1 MSDGLSQAEIDALM
15 NGGSAAAEDD
25 SKEEK
30 VEEKTEQSEAEI
42 EKEAVE
48 DATLDVDD
56 EIIAGMDEQARM
68 DLIGEVGNISMS
80 QAATTLSSIL
90 NHRVSI
96 TTPRVTK
103 VRFASLMEGIK
114 TPKVATTVEYKE
126 GVIGTNLMLLQ
137 VRDASIIADLMM
149 GGPGNAKEDAE
160 FGDLELSAVAE
171 AMNQMIGSASTSMAT
186 MINRKVDILPPMVKL
201 WGEPDNISYDGI
213 NPDSIVYR
221 ISFNLDVEGL
231 IESEIMQIFTKEM
244 VNDIAAAMMADKAT
258 VVNDREVLAEEQPAP
273 ATPQPEPVPA
283 AAPTPQPQP
292 QAQPQPQ
299 PQPQS
304 QPQPQPQAAPQP
316 APQPKQPPVEVSQ
329 PSFQTLDG
337 HAQVEGDNLDLL
349 MDIPLNLSVVLGT
362 SRKSVREIL
371 SFNTGSVIELEK
383 LTDEP
388 LDILLNGKLIA
399 QGEVVVINDN
409 FGVRITNILSQSQR
423 INNMR

>member
-25 SKEEK
+25 IKEEK
-30 VEEKTEQSEAEI
+30 VEEKTEEQSEAEI

-48 DATLDVDD
+48 DAALEVDD
-56 EIIAGMDEQARM
+56 DIIAGMDEQARM

-103 VRFASLMEGIK
+103 IRFASLMEGIK

-186 MINRKVDILPPMVKL
+186 MINCKVDILPPKVKL

-213 NPDSIVYR
+213 DPDSIVYR
-221 ISFNLDVEGL
+221 ISFNLEVDGL

-244 VNDIAAAMMADKAT
+244 VNDIAAVMMADKAT
-258 VVNDREVLAEEQPAP
+258 VVNDREVPAEEQPAP
-273 ATPQPEPVPA
+273 AADPIPQSQLQ
-283 AAPTPQPQP
+283 T
-292 QAQPQPQ
+292 QPQPQ
-299 PQPQS
+299 PQPQV
-304 QPQPQPQAAPQP
+304 APQP

-362 SRKSVREIL
+362 SKKSVRDIL
-371 SFNTGSVIELEK
+371 SFNTGSVIELDK

-409 FGVRITNILSQSQR
+409 FGVRIMNILSQSQR

>member
-30 VEEKTEQSEAEI
+30 VEEKTEEQSEAEI

-103 VRFASLMEGIK
+103 IRFASLMEGIK

-258 VVNDREVLAEEQPAP
+258 VVNDREVPAEEQPA
-273 ATPQPEPVPA
+273 PA

-299 PQPQS
+299 PQV
-304 QPQPQPQAAPQP
+304 APQP
-316 APQPKQPPVEVSQ
+316 APQPKQQPVEVSQ

-362 SRKSVREIL
+362 SKKSVREIL

>member
-1 MSDGLSQAEIDALM
+1 MSDGLSQAKIDALM

-30 VEEKTEQSEAEI
+30 VEEKTEEQSEAEI

-103 VRFASLMEGIK
+103 IRFASLMEGIK

-258 VVNDREVLAEEQPAP
+258 VVNDREVPAEEQPEP
-273 ATPQPEPVPA
+273 APA

-299 PQPQS
+299 V
-304 QPQPQPQAAPQP
+304 APQP

-362 SRKSVREIL
+362 SKKSVREIL

>member
-30 VEEKTEQSEAEI
+30 VEEKTEELSEAEI
-42 EKEAVE
+42 EEEAVE
-48 DATLDVDD
+48 DAALDVDD

-103 VRFASLMEGIK
+103 IRFASLMEGIK

-137 VRDASIIADLMM
+137 VRDASVIADLMM
-149 GGPGNAKEDAE
+149 GGPGNTKEDAE

-186 MINRKVDILPPMVKL
+186 MINCKVDILPPTVKL

-221 ISFNLDVEGL
+221 ISFNLEVEGL

-258 VVNDREVLAEEQPAP
+258 VVNDREVPAEEQPAP
-273 ATPQPEPVPA
+273 DADPIPQS
-283 AAPTPQPQP
+283 
-292 QAQPQPQ
+292 
-299 PQPQS
+299 QPQS
-304 QPQPQPQAAPQP
+304 QPQTQPQ
-316 APQPKQPPVEVSQ
+316 PQPKQPPVEVSQ

-362 SRKSVREIL
+362 SKKSVRDIL
-371 SFNTGSVIELEK
+371 SLNTGSVIELER

>member
-30 VEEKTEQSEAEI
+30 VEEKTEEQSEAEI

-103 VRFASLMEGIK
+103 IRFASLMEGIK

-258 VVNDREVLAEEQPAP
+258 VVNDREVPAEEQPAP
-273 ATPQPEPVPA
+273 AAPQPEPAPA

-299 PQPQS
+299 PQV
-304 QPQPQPQAAPQP
+304 APQP
-316 APQPKQPPVEVSQ
+316 VPQPKQPPVEVSQ

-337 HAQVEGDNLDLL
+337 HAQGEGDNLDLL
-349 MDIPLNLSVVLGT
+349 MDIPLN
-362 SRKSVREIL
+362 
-371 SFNTGSVIELEK
+371 
-383 LTDEP
+383 
-388 LDILLNGKLIA
+388 
-399 QGEVVVINDN
+399 
-409 FGVRITNILSQSQR
+409 
-423 INNMR
+423 

>member
-25 SKEEK
+25 IKEEK
-30 VEEKTEQSEAEI
+30 VEEKTEEQSEAEI

-48 DATLDVDD
+48 DAALEVDD
-56 EIIAGMDEQARM
+56 DIIAGMDEQARM

-103 VRFASLMEGIK
+103 IRFSSLMEGIK

-171 AMNQMIGSASTSMAT
+171 SMNQMIGSASTSMAT
-186 MINRKVDILPPMVKL
+186 MINCKVDILPPKVKL

-213 NPDSIVYR
+213 DPDSIVYR
-221 ISFNLDVEGL
+221 ISFNLEVDGL

-244 VNDIAAAMMADKAT
+244 VNDIAAVMVADKAT
-258 VVNDREVLAEEQPAP
+258 VVNDREVPAEEQPAP
-273 ATPQPEPVPA
+273 AADPI
-283 AAPTPQPQP
+283 
-292 QAQPQPQ
+292 
-299 PQPQS
+299 PQS
-304 QPQPQPQAAPQP
+304 QPQTQV

-362 SRKSVREIL
+362 SKKSVRDIL
-371 SFNTGSVIELEK
+371 SFNTGSVIELDK

>member
-30 VEEKTEQSEAEI
+30 VEEKAEQSEAEI
-42 EKEAVE
+42 EKKAVE

-103 VRFASLMEGIK
+103 IRFASLMEGIK

-149 GGPGNAKEDAE
+149 GGPGNAKDDAE

-186 MINRKVDILPPMVKL
+186 MINRKVDILPPTVKL
-201 WGEPDNISYDGI
+201 WGEPGNISYDGI

-258 VVNDREVLAEEQPAP
+258 VVNDREVPAEEQKAP
-273 ATPQPEPVPA
+273 AAPQPEPAPA

-292 QAQPQPQ
+292 QPQD
-299 PQPQS
+299 
-304 QPQPQPQAAPQP
+304 QPQPQAQPQP
-316 APQPKQPPVEVSQ
+316 ASQPKQQPVEVSQ

-362 SRKSVREIL
+362 SKKSVREIL

>member
-25 SKEEK
+25 IKEEK
-30 VEEKTEQSEAEI
+30 VEEKTEEQSEAEI

-48 DATLDVDD
+48 DAALEVDD
-56 EIIAGMDEQARM
+56 DIIAGMDEQARM

-103 VRFASLMEGIK
+103 IRFSSLMEGIK

-126 GVIGTNLMLLQ
+126 GVVGTNLMLLQ

-186 MINRKVDILPPMVKL
+186 MINCKVDILPPKVKL

-213 NPDSIVYR
+213 DPDSIVYR
-221 ISFNLDVEGL
+221 ISFNLEVDGL

-244 VNDIAAAMMADKAT
+244 VNDIAAVMMADKAT
-258 VVNDREVLAEEQPAP
+258 VVNDREVPAEEQPAP
-273 ATPQPEPVPA
+273 AADPI
-283 AAPTPQPQP
+283 
-292 QAQPQPQ
+292 
-299 PQPQS
+299 PQS
-304 QPQPQPQAAPQP
+304 QPQTQPQTQVAPQP
-316 APQPKQPPVEVSQ
+316 APQPKQ
-329 PSFQTLDG
+329 
-337 HAQVEGDNLDLL
+337 
-349 MDIPLNLSVVLGT
+349 
-362 SRKSVREIL
+362 
-371 SFNTGSVIELEK
+371 
-383 LTDEP
+383 
-388 LDILLNGKLIA
+388 
-399 QGEVVVINDN
+399 
-409 FGVRITNILSQSQR
+409 
-423 INNMR
+423 

>member
-30 VEEKTEQSEAEI
+30 VKEKTEEQSEAEI

-48 DATLDVDD
+48 DAALDVDD

-103 VRFASLMEGIK
+103 IRFASLMEGIK

-149 GGPGNAKEDAE
+149 GGPGNAKDDAE

-186 MINRKVDILPPMVKL
+186 MINRKVDILPPTVKL

-231 IESEIMQIFTKEM
+231 IESEIMQIFTKKM

-258 VVNDREVLAEEQPAP
+258 VVNDREVPAEEQKAP
-273 ATPQPEPVPA
+273 VAPQLETAPA
-283 AAPTPQPQP
+283 AAPTPQ
-292 QAQPQPQ
+292 AQPQP
-299 PQPQS
+299 
-304 QPQPQPQAAPQP
+304 APQP

-362 SRKSVREIL
+362 SKKSVREIL

>member
-30 VEEKTEQSEAEI
+30 VEEKTEEQSEAEI
-42 EKEAVE
+42 EEEAVE
-48 DATLDVDD
+48 DAALDVDD

-103 VRFASLMEGIK
+103 IRFASLMEGIK

-149 GGPGNAKEDAE
+149 GGPGNPKEDAE

-186 MINRKVDILPPMVKL
+186 MINCKVDILPPKVKL

-221 ISFNLDVEGL
+221 ISFNLEVEGL

-244 VNDIAAAMMADKAT
+244 VNDIAAVMMADKAT
-258 VVNDREVLAEEQPAP
+258 VVNDREVPAEEHPA
-273 ATPQPEPVPA
+273 PA
-283 AAPTPQPQP
+283 AAPI
-292 QAQPQPQ
+292 
-299 PQPQS
+299 PQS
-304 QPQPQPQAAPQP
+304 QPQTQPQPQP

-362 SRKSVREIL
+362 SKKSVRDIL
-371 SFNTGSVIELEK
+371 SLNTGSVIELER

>member
-30 VEEKTEQSEAEI
+30 VEEKTEELSEAEI
-42 EKEAVE
+42 EEEAVE
-48 DATLDVDD
+48 DAALDVDD

-103 VRFASLMEGIK
+103 IRFASLMEGIK

-137 VRDASIIADLMM
+137 VRDASVIADLMM
-149 GGPGNAKEDAE
+149 GGPGNTKEDAE

-186 MINRKVDILPPMVKL
+186 MINCKVDILPPKVKL

-213 NPDSIVYR
+213 DPDSIVYR
-221 ISFNLDVEGL
+221 ISFNLEVDGL

-244 VNDIAAAMMADKAT
+244 VNDIAAVMVADKAT
-258 VVNDREVLAEEQPAP
+258 VVNDREVPAEEQPAP
-273 ATPQPEPVPA
+273 AADPI
-283 AAPTPQPQP
+283 
-292 QAQPQPQ
+292 
-299 PQPQS
+299 PQS
-304 QPQPQPQAAPQP
+304 QPQTQPQTQVAPQP

-362 SRKSVREIL
+362 SKKSVRDIL
-371 SFNTGSVIELEK
+371 SFNTGSVIELDK

>member
-149 GGPGNAKEDAE
+149 GGPGNVKEDAE

-186 MINRKVDILPPMVKL
+186 MINRKVDILPPTVKL

-258 VVNDREVLAEEQPAP
+258 VVNDREVPAEEQPA
-273 ATPQPEPVPA
+273 PA

-299 PQPQS
+299 PQV
-304 QPQPQPQAAPQP
+304 APQP

-329 PSFQTLDG
+329 PSFQTLNG
-337 HAQVEGDNLDLL
+337 HAQGEGDNLDLL

>member
-30 VEEKTEQSEAEI
+30 VKEKTEEQSEAEI

-48 DATLDVDD
+48 DAALDVDD

-103 VRFASLMEGIK
+103 IRFASLMEGIK

-149 GGPGNAKEDAE
+149 GGPGNAKDDAE

-186 MINRKVDILPPMVKL
+186 MVNRKVDILPPTVKL

-231 IESEIMQIFTKEM
+231 IESEIMQIFTKKM

-258 VVNDREVLAEEQPAP
+258 VVNDREVPAEEQKAP
-273 ATPQPEPVPA
+273 VSPQLDTAPA
-283 AAPTPQPQP
+283 AAPPPQPQP
-292 QAQPQPQ
+292 QAQPQP
-299 PQPQS
+299 
-304 QPQPQPQAAPQP
+304 APQP

-337 HAQVEGDNLDLL
+337 HAQGEGDNLDLL

-362 SRKSVREIL
+362 SKKSVREIL

>member
-103 VRFASLMEGIK
+103 IRFASLMEGIK

-149 GGPGNAKEDAE
+149 GGPGNAKEDTE

-258 VVNDREVLAEEQPAP
+258 VVNDREVSAEEQPAP
-273 ATPQPEPVPA
+273 AAPQPEPAPA
-283 AAPTPQPQP
+283 VAPTPQPQP
-292 QAQPQPQ
+292 QPQV
-299 PQPQS
+299 
-304 QPQPQPQAAPQP
+304 APQP

>member
-30 VEEKTEQSEAEI
+30 VEEKTEEQSEAEI

-48 DATLDVDD
+48 DAALDVDD

-103 VRFASLMEGIK
+103 IRFASLMEGIK

-149 GGPGNAKEDAE
+149 GGPGNAKGDAE

-186 MINRKVDILPPMVKL
+186 MINRKVDILPPTVKL

-258 VVNDREVLAEEQPAP
+258 VVNDREVPAEEQPAP
-273 ATPQPEPVPA
+273 AAPQPEPAPA
-283 AAPTPQPQP
+283 AAPTPQ
-292 QAQPQPQ
+292 AQPQPQ
-299 PQPQS
+299 
-304 QPQPQPQAAPQP
+304 A

-362 SRKSVREIL
+362 SKKSVREIL

>member
-15 NGGSAAAEDD
+15 NGGSAASGDD

-30 VEEKTEQSEAEI
+30 VEEKTEESEAEI
-42 EKEAVE
+42 EKKAVE
-48 DATLDVDD
+48 DAALDTDD

-103 VRFASLMEGIK
+103 VKFKSLMEGIK

-149 GGPGNAKEDAE
+149 GGPGNAKDEGE

-186 MINRKVDILPPMVKL
+186 MINRKVDILPPTVKL
-201 WGEPDNISYDGI
+201 WGEPANISYDGI

-258 VVNDREVLAEEQPAP
+258 VVNDREIPADEQKAP
-273 ATPQPEPVPA
+273 AAPQPEPAP

-292 QAQPQPQ
+292 QAQAQPQ
-299 PQPQS
+299 PQPQV
-304 QPQPQPQAAPQP
+304 APQP

-337 HAQVEGDNLDLL
+337 HAQAEGDNLDLL

-371 SFNTGSVIELEK
+371 SFNTGSVIELDK

-409 FGVRITNILSQSQR
+409 FGVRITNIMSQSQR

>member
-126 GVIGTNLMLLQ
+126 GVIGTNLMLLH

-258 VVNDREVLAEEQPAP
+258 VVNDRKVPAEEQPAP
-273 ATPQPEPVPA
+273 APA

-299 PQPQS
+299 PQV
-304 QPQPQPQAAPQP
+304 APQP

-362 SRKSVREIL
+362 SKKSVREIL

>member
-1 MSDGLSQAEIDALM
+1 MSDGLSQEEIDALM
-15 NGGSAAAEDD
+15 NGGTAAVDDAEKDE
-25 SKEEK
+25 KAEENTEK
-30 VEEKTEQSEAEI
+30 QAMTEEEH
-42 EKEAVE
+42 EAVE
-48 DATLDVDD
+48 DAALEADD

-103 VRFASLMEGIK
+103 VRFKSLMEGIK

-149 GGPGNAKEDAE
+149 GGPGNAKDEGE

-186 MINRKVDILPPMVKL
+186 MINRKVDILPPTVKL

-213 NPDSIVYR
+213 DSESIVYR
-221 ISFNLDVEGL
+221 ISFDLDVEGL

-258 VVNDREVLAEEQPAP
+258 VVNDRELPADGAPKNEPDPAQPAPQPQPAP
-273 ATPQPEPVPA
+273 AA
-283 AAPTPQPQP
+283 AAQP
-292 QAQPQPQ
+292 
-299 PQPQS
+299 
-304 QPQPQPQAAPQP
+304 APQP
-316 APQPKQPPVEVSQ
+316 APQPRQQPVEVSQ
-329 PSFQTLDG
+329 PTFQQLDG
-337 HAQVEGDNLDLL
+337 RAQAEGDNLDLL

-409 FGVRITNILSQSQR
+409 FGVRITNIMSQSQR
-423 INNMR
+423 ISNMR

>member
-1 MSDGLSQAEIDALM
+1 MSDGLSQAKIDALM

-149 GGPGNAKEDAE
+149 GGPGNAKDDAE

-186 MINRKVDILPPMVKL
+186 MINRKVDILPPTVKL

-258 VVNDREVLAEEQPAP
+258 VVNDREVPAEEQPAP
-273 ATPQPEPVPA
+273 VAPQPEPAPA
-283 AAPTPQPQP
+283 AAPAPQPQP

-299 PQPQS
+299 PQ
-304 QPQPQPQAAPQP
+304 A

>member
-15 NGGSAAAEDD
+15 NGGAAAAAEDD

-258 VVNDREVLAEEQPAP
+258 VVNDREVPAEEQPEPAP
-273 ATPQPEPVPA
+273 AAPQPEPAPA

-299 PQPQS
+299 PQV
-304 QPQPQPQAAPQP
+304 APQP
-316 APQPKQPPVEVSQ
+316 APQPKQTPVEVSQ
-329 PSFQTLDG
+329 PSFQTLDDS

>member
-15 NGGSAAAEDD
+15 NGGAAAAAEDD

-258 VVNDREVLAEEQPAP
+258 VVNDREVPAEEQPAP
-273 ATPQPEPVPA
+273 AAPQPEPAPA

-299 PQPQS
+299 PQ
-304 QPQPQPQAAPQP
+304 A

-329 PSFQTLDG
+329 PSFQTLDDS

>member
-15 NGGSAAAEDD
+15 NGGAAAAAEDD

-258 VVNDREVLAEEQPAP
+258 VVNDREVPAQEQPEPAP
-273 ATPQPEPVPA
+273 AAPQPEPAPA

-299 PQPQS
+299 PQ
-304 QPQPQPQAAPQP
+304 AAPQP
-316 APQPKQPPVEVSQ
+316 APQPKQQPVEVSQ
-329 PSFQTLDG
+329 PSFQTLDDS

>member
-25 SKEEK
+25 IKEEK
-30 VEEKTEQSEAEI
+30 VEEKTEEQSEAEI

-48 DATLDVDD
+48 DAALEVDD
-56 EIIAGMDEQARM
+56 DIIAGMDEQARM

-103 VRFASLMEGIK
+103 IRFSSLMEGIK

-137 VRDASIIADLMM
+137 IRDASIIADLMM

-186 MINRKVDILPPMVKL
+186 MINCKVDILPPKVKL

-213 NPDSIVYR
+213 DPDSIVYR
-221 ISFNLDVEGL
+221 ISFNLEVDGL

-244 VNDIAAAMMADKAT
+244 VNDIAAVMVADKAT
-258 VVNDREVLAEEQPAP
+258 VVNDREVPAEEQPAP
-273 ATPQPEPVPA
+273 AADPI
-283 AAPTPQPQP
+283 
-292 QAQPQPQ
+292 
-299 PQPQS
+299 PQS
-304 QPQPQPQAAPQP
+304 QPQTQPQTQVAPQP

-362 SRKSVREIL
+362 SKKSVRDIL
-371 SFNTGSVIELEK
+371 SFNTGSVIELDK

>member
-1 MSDGLSQAEIDALM
+1 M
-15 NGGSAAAEDD
+15 
-25 SKEEK
+25 
-30 VEEKTEQSEAEI
+30 
-42 EKEAVE
+42 E

-258 VVNDREVLAEEQPAP
+258 VVNDREVPAEEQPAS
-273 ATPQPEPVPA
+273 AAPQPEPAPA

-299 PQPQS
+299 PQPQV
-304 QPQPQPQAAPQP
+304 APQP
-316 APQPKQPPVEVSQ
+316 AVEVSQ

-337 HAQVEGDNLDLL
+337 HAQGEGDNLDLL

>member
-30 VEEKTEQSEAEI
+30 VEEKTEEISEAEI
-42 EKEAVE
+42 EEEAVE
-48 DATLDVDD
+48 DAALDVDD

-103 VRFASLMEGIK
+103 IRFASLMEGIK

-137 VRDASIIADLMM
+137 VRDASVIADLMM
-149 GGPGNAKEDAE
+149 GGPGNTKEDAE

-186 MINRKVDILPPMVKL
+186 MINCKVDILPPTVKL

-221 ISFNLDVEGL
+221 ISFNLEVEGL

-258 VVNDREVLAEEQPAP
+258 VVNDREVPAEEQPAP
-273 ATPQPEPVPA
+273 D
-283 AAPTPQPQP
+283 AAPI
-292 QAQPQPQ
+292 
-299 PQPQS
+299 PQS
-304 QPQPQPQAAPQP
+304 QPQTHPQPQP

-362 SRKSVREIL
+362 SKKSVRDIL
-371 SFNTGSVIELEK
+371 SLNTGSVIELER

>member
-25 SKEEK
+25 IKEEK
-30 VEEKTEQSEAEI
+30 VEEKTEEQSEAEI

-48 DATLDVDD
+48 DAALEVDD
-56 EIIAGMDEQARM
+56 DIIAGMDEQARM

-103 VRFASLMEGIK
+103 IRFSSLMEGIK

-186 MINRKVDILPPMVKL
+186 MINCKVDILPPKVKL

-213 NPDSIVYR
+213 DPDSIVYR
-221 ISFNLDVEGL
+221 ISFNLEVDGL

-244 VNDIAAAMMADKAT
+244 VNDIAAVMVADKAT
-258 VVNDREVLAEEQPAP
+258 VVNDREVPAEEQPA
-273 ATPQPEPVPA
+273 TA
-283 AAPTPQPQP
+283 ADPI
-292 QAQPQPQ
+292 
-299 PQPQS
+299 PQS
-304 QPQPQPQAAPQP
+304 QPQTQPQTQVAPQP

-362 SRKSVREIL
+362 SKKSVRDIL
-371 SFNTGSVIELEK
+371 SFNTGSVIELDK

>member
-30 VEEKTEQSEAEI
+30 VEEKTEEQSEAEI
-42 EKEAVE
+42 EEEAVE
-48 DATLDVDD
+48 DAALDVDD

-103 VRFASLMEGIK
+103 IRFASLMEGIK

-137 VRDASIIADLMM
+137 VRDASVIADLMM
-149 GGPGNAKEDAE
+149 GGPGTTKEDAE

-186 MINRKVDILPPMVKL
+186 MINCKVDILPPKVKL

-221 ISFNLDVEGL
+221 ISFNLEVDGL

-258 VVNDREVLAEEQPAP
+258 VVNDREVPAEEQPAP
-273 ATPQPEPVPA
+273 D
-283 AAPTPQPQP
+283 AAPI
-292 QAQPQPQ
+292 
-299 PQPQS
+299 PQS
-304 QPQPQPQAAPQP
+304 QPQTQPQPQP

-362 SRKSVREIL
+362 SKKSVRDIL
-371 SFNTGSVIELEK
+371 SLNTGSVIELER

>member
-15 NGGSAAAEDD
+15 NGGAAAAAEDD

-258 VVNDREVLAEEQPAP
+258 VVNDREVPAEEQPEPAP
-273 ATPQPEPVPA
+273 AAPQPEPAPA

-292 QAQPQPQ
+292 QA
-299 PQPQS
+299 

-329 PSFQTLDG
+329 PSFQTLDDS

>member
-15 NGGSAAAEDD
+15 NGGAAAAEDD

-30 VEEKTEQSEAEI
+30 VEEKTEEQSEAEI

-48 DATLDVDD
+48 DAALDVDD

-103 VRFASLMEGIK
+103 VRFADLMEGIK

-149 GGPGNAKEDAE
+149 GGPGNAKDDAE

-186 MINRKVDILPPMVKL
+186 MINRKVDILPPTVKL

-258 VVNDREVLAEEQPAP
+258 VVNDREVPTEEQPAP
-273 ATPQPEPVPA
+273 AAPQPEPASA
-283 AAPTPQPQP
+283 AAPTSQPQP
-292 QAQPQPQ
+292 QAQPQP
-299 PQPQS
+299 
-304 QPQPQPQAAPQP
+304 APQP

-409 FGVRITNILSQSQR
+409 FGVRITNILSQNQR